1 VTDVTARGASSS
13 LAFEPRASVRSAT
26 GMVASSQRRAS
37 EVGAAVLRNGG
48 TAADACVAMDAMLHV
63 TEPPSTGLGGDMFA
77 LYYESRTG
85 RITALNGSGRASM
98 GRALADVARDARGTI
113 PQIHGDAVTVP
124 GVCAGWFDLIARHG
138 TMPVSRLIAPAIEA
152 ARSGFEVR
160 AIAAALWDR
169 NLETL
174 RSQELTVDGRAPRPG
189 ETFRN
194 SGLADVLEAIAMHGR
209 AAFYE
214 GRIAETIAAAAREH
228 GGALTAADLSRHEST
243 WTEPISVAYRG
254 ARVWECPPNGQ
265 GLAALLALA
274 ILEGLP
280 LHPFSSVERTHLQ
293 IEALRLAFADA
304 RWYVTDP
311 SVTPV
316 PVNALLSREY
326 IAERRGLID
335 ESRAAASVA
344 RGVPRGI
351 PGTVYHCAVDPMGN
365 ACSYVSSVYMSFGT
379 GIVPAGLGFPLQ
391 NRGYGFS
398 LDARH
403 PNVFAPGKRPFHT
416 IIPGLL
422 TRDDGTLIG
431 PFGVMGGVMQPQ
443 GHVQVAMGLLDD
455 GADPQQALDR
465 ARFFIEPE
473 VDGGRVYL
481 ERGLASDVADG
492 LRAMGHDIVVDPATY
507 GRSMF
512 GRGQV
517 ILRARDGS
525 LVAGSDQRA
534 DGCAMGSDPI
544 ENLHGV

>member
-1 VTDVTARGASSS
+1 MTETAARASATS
-13 LAFEPRASVRSAT
+13 LAFEPRASVRSTTA
-26 GMVASSQRRAS
+26 MVASSQRRAS
-37 EVGAAVLRNGG
+37 QVGAAVLRDGG

-63 TEPPSTGLGGDMFA
+63 TEPPSTGIGGDMFA
-77 LYYESRTG
+77 LYYDSG
-85 RITALNGSGRASM
+85 SGQITALNGSGRAAMRRELS
-98 GRALADVARDARGTI
+98 DVARNPNGRI
-113 PQIHGDAVTVP
+113 PQTHGDAVTVP

-138 TMPVSRLIAPAIEA
+138 TMPVSRLIAPAVET
-152 ARSGFEVR
+152 ARSGFEVG
-160 AIAAALWDR
+160 AIAAGLWDR
-169 NLETL
+169 NLATL
-174 RSQELTVDGRAPRPG
+174 RSRELTVDGRAPRPG

-194 SGLADVLEAIAMHGR
+194 PGLAEVLEAIALNGR

-214 GRIAETIAAAAREH
+214 GRIAESIGATVREH
-228 GGALTAADLSRHEST
+228 GGALTAEDLSRHEST

-254 ARVWECPPNGQ
+254 ARLWECPPNGQ

-274 ILEGLP
+274 MLEGLP
-280 LHPFSSVERTHLQ
+280 VYPFGSVERTHVQ
-293 IEALRLAFADA
+293 IEALRRGFADA

-311 SVTPV
+311 SVSPV
-316 PVNALLSREY
+316 PVDALLSREY
-326 IAERRGLID
+326 IEERRALIHTA
-335 ESRAAASVA
+335 RAARGVS

-351 PGTVYHCAVDPMGN
+351 PGTVYHCAVDAQGN

-379 GIVPAGLGFPLQ
+379 GIVPAGLGFSLQ
-391 NRGYGFS
+391 NRGYGFV
-398 LDARH
+398 LDPRH

-455 GADPQQALDR
+455 GADPQEALDR
-465 ARFFIEPE
+465 SRFFIEPE
-473 VDGGRVYL
+473 VDGGRIYL
-481 ERGLASDVADG
+481 ERGMGADIADG
-492 LRAMGHDIVVDPATY
+492 LRSRGHDIVVEPQTY

-517 ILRARDGS
+517 ILRSQDGS

-534 DGCAMGSDPI
+534 DGCAMGAGPI
-544 ENLHGV
+544 EKTNGV

>member
-1 VTDVTARGASSS
+1 MTDVSAPGASSS
-13 LAFEPRASVRSAT
+13 LAFQPRASVRSAT

-37 EVGAAVLRNGG
+37 EVGAAVLRDGG

-85 RITALNGSGRASM
+85 RITALNGSGRAPM
-98 GRALADVARDARGTI
+98 GRRLADVARDAQGKV

-152 ARSGFEVR
+152 ARSGFEVG

-169 NLETL
+169 HLGTL

-194 SGLADVLEAIAMHGR
+194 SGLADVLEAIALHGR
-209 AAFYE
+209 PAFYE
-214 GRIAETIAAAAREH
+214 GRIAEAIAAAAREH
-228 GGALTAADLSRHEST
+228 GGALTAGDLARHEST
-243 WTEPISVAYRG
+243 WTEPIGVAYRG

-280 LHPFSSVERTHLQ
+280 VHPFSSVERTHLQ
-293 IEALRLAFADA
+293 VEALRLAFADA

-316 PVNALLSREY
+316 PVDALLSPEY
-326 IAERRGLID
+326 IAQRRGLIH
-335 ESRAAASVA
+335 ESRAATSVA

-351 PGTVYHCAVDPMGN
+351 PGTVYHCAVDAMGN

-403 PNVFAPGKRPFHT
+403 PNAFAPGKRPFHT

-422 TRDDGTLIG
+422 TREDGTLIG

-455 GADPQQALDR
+455 SVDPQQALDR

-473 VDGGRVYL
+473 LDGGRVYL
-481 ERGLASDVADG
+481 ERGLASKVADG
-492 LRAMGHDIVVDPATY
+492 LRARGHDIVVDPATY

-517 ILRARDGS
+517 ILRGRDGS

-534 DGCAMGSDPI
+534 DGCAMGAGPI
-544 ENLHGV
+544 ENLQGV